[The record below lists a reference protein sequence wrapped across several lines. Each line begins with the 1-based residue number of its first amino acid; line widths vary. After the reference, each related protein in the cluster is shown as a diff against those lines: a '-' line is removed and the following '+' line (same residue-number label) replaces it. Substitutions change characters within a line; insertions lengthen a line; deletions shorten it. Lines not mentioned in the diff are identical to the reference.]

1 MVKVIKEEC
10 GQIITTMYQI
20 DWTGQVDQALK
31 SMSTVTDKNP
41 LKALKAAW
49 KKKTELL
56 VECIKLTTR
65 NVDRLKVV
73 TLITMEEHN
82 REVIEKL
89 HANKGV
95 TDEKHFEWQSQLR
108 FYRVENDA
116 QAESQSNQMTIRIN
130 QLNSTFDYGCEYQ
143 GNNGRLVVTA
153 LTDRAYMT
161 LTNALQLFRGGA
173 P

>member
-1 MVKVIKEEC
+1 
-10 GQIITTMYQI
+10 
-20 DWTGQVDQALK
+20 
-31 SMSTVTDKNP
+31 MSIVTDKNP
-41 LKALKAAW
+41 LKTLKAAW

-89 HANKGV
+89 HANKSV

-116 QAESQSNQMTIRIN
+116 QAESQSNVMSIKIN
-130 QLNSTFDYGCEYQ
+130 QLNATFDYGCEYQ

>member
-1 MVKVIKEEC
+1 MVKIISASI
-10 GQIITTMYQI
+10 GQIITTMFQI

-31 SMSTVTDKNP
+31 SMSVQTDKNP
-41 LKALKAAW
+41 LKTLKAAW

-65 NVDRLKVV
+65 TVDRLKVV

-95 TDEKHFEWQSQLR
+95 TDEKHFEW
-108 FYRVENDA
+108 
-116 QAESQSNQMTIRIN
+116 
-130 QLNSTFDYGCEYQ
+130 
-143 GNNGRLVVTA
+143 
-153 LTDRAYMT
+153 
-161 LTNALQLFRGGA
+161 
-173 P
+173 